1 MAKFDRVAELK
12 IRFNSGKPNFNLLD
26 TITITNLR
34 VAFQITKSLSWS
46 TNQASIQVYNLSP
59 EKRAKIKDYADEI
72 RLSAGYA
79 EDTGAQLLFVGD
91 STQASH
97 IFEPPDI
104 ITSIQCG
111 DGERILNQRI
121 ISVSYSED
129 ISARTIIQDV
139 ANKVGLNIGY
149 FAPTPA
155 GVSDLYL
162 NGFQDLN
169 LAKNIIEKCAKKL
182 KLTQSVQ
189 NGALYLIPN
198 QGSTERPPVIISQ
211 NTGMISTP
219 QRYTYKR
226 LDLWRGGPKQGYKVK
241 TLLRPEILPG
251 DKVRLISQRIDVDQ
265 IFYVDAVKHVGDT
278 WGESW
283 YSDWEI
289 VEL

>member
-1 MAKFDRVAELK
+1 VSKFDRVAELK

-26 TITITNLR
+26 TITIRNLR
-34 VAFQITKSLSWS
+34 IAFQVTKSLSWS

-79 EDTGAQLLFVGD
+79 EETGVQLLFIGD

-97 IFEPPDI
+97 LYENPDI

-111 DGERILNQRI
+111 DGERILNQRT
-121 ISVSYSED
+121 ISVSYGERV
-129 ISARTIIQDV
+129 SARTVIQNV
-139 ANKVGLNIGY
+139 ADQVGFNIGY
-149 FAPTPA
+149 FAPSA
-155 GVSDLYL
+155 DVVYK

-169 LAKNIIEKCAKKL
+169 LAKNIIDKATKKL
-182 KLTQSVQ
+182 GLTWSVQ
-189 NGALYLIPN
+189 NGNLYILPF
-198 QGSTERPPVIISQ
+198 QGSTQKTPAIISQ

-226 LDLWRGGPKQGYKVK
+226 LDLWRAGPKQGYKVK

-251 DKVRLISQRIDVDQ
+251 DKVRLVSQRIDVDQ
-265 IFYVDAVKHVGDT
+265 IFFVDAVKHVGDT

-283 YSDWEI
+283 YSDWEL